1 MTDVG
6 GARLGEVLRVLRACG
21 QDLDAD
27 QVLDVLWLA
36 RRLPAGTVAPLR
48 EGLRTAPPAPHRP
61 PPAEAAEETPRPPAP
76 EPDDESL
83 PDLTPLSLY
92 AAARRPSAPTA
103 ETRPAEVRPARARPP
118 EPRPAMPVRVPEAK
132 ALPDELALG
141 RALRPL
147 RRRHGSRH
155 RYELDEERTA
165 AELAETRLPDVVLRP
180 VRERWLHLVL
190 LVDDGLSMLL
200 WHRLAAELRT
210 LLERLGAFAS
220 TRVYGLDTRDARRPR
235 LHARP
240 FEPDGPPVPAT
251 TVNDPNGR
259 TLALVV
265 TDGMGAA
272 WRHDPLYEL
281 LRSWSERGPVAL
293 LHTLPPE
300 MWEASGV
307 HAERWQATT
316 QHIGGA
322 NASWQITD
330 PVLPPQL
337 ARFDGVPVPVL
348 EPTARALGDWAR
360 LLASPGTTV
369 ELPLLARPSRHAA
382 VTDARGLRSAQHF
395 RDAATPEAYR
405 LAAHLAA
412 VSPLSVPVMRLV
424 QSAVPWPA
432 RTAHLAEVFLGGL
445 VRPHPAPVPGP
456 LPAKHLVFD
465 FTEESKTALLDAVPQ
480 AELLGTSRA
489 IGRRLEQ
496 LAGRSP
502 DFPAWLTHPDGD
514 AELPHTHHPF
524 TSVERRLLTRFGVSA
539 GRREDGAEPGGT
551 APEPPADDDWA
562 PLTDTDPSRLGP
574 YELRGRRRG
583 GRTVVYRGVDQHG
596 NWAAL
601 RTPRPDLPA
610 VNARLIEVEARVLD
624 RLHGRYAPALLG
636 SDPDGGPP
644 WLAMTPI
651 ADEDAPDRRP
661 PRLADLVA
669 RAAEDGSAPF
679 DTLAGLLV
687 AWHLASALNVCHLNG
702 VVLADFS
709 ADSVFVLRRSVVL
722 GDLSDCVIDGRFE
735 GVGPVPTAEDNVRAL
750 GELLQLVSSKVGVS
764 TPGLPEGMH
773 LWQGDSWEQL
783 RRLVLRCLA
792 PEPADRP
799 APGEI
804 ADVLARY
811 IDLARAAREAPSARM
826 WVRPVPRVPLR
837 PPPGTGRDTAGAEL
851 RLPRFGAARRHGR
864 AQLERLRVPLRQ
876 GLRLTVLGAHP
887 NSGRSTTTVLLGS
900 VLAAARG
907 EPVLA
912 VDGSPGQG
920 ALETFLTGDR
930 FRNRAGVRDLALLP
944 DDASYEEIS
953 ARTSRLPSGLQLVAH
968 RGRRVAPSPAH
979 PQEYARMLALT
990 DPHYPFVLTDWPPTR
1005 LDESA
1010 DVVLDLT
1017 DRLVLCCATL
1027 DWCLDAAVRTLGRLR
1042 ESGRRALA
1050 DDVVVAAVDVHGGG
1064 ADGRLPPEIAERLGV
1079 EVRRV
1084 VPVPFDPS
1092 VREVVWNLGR
1102 VRPTTARAYLDLA
1115 EAVIGSGTR

>member
-1 MTDVG
+1 MSEGG
-6 GARLGEVLRVLRACG
+6 GARLGDVLRVLRACG
-21 QDLDAD
+21 RELDAD

-36 RRLPAGTVAPLR
+36 RRLPGGDAAPLH
-48 EGLRTAPPAPHRP
+48 EGLRPAPPAPP
-61 PPAEAAEETPRPPAP
+61 EPTPAAPEQETVRPPAP
-76 EPDDESL
+76 EPDDEGL
-83 PDLTPLSLY
+83 PDLTPSSLY
-92 AAARRPSAPTA
+92 AAAREPAPESRPAPARPA
-103 ETRPAEVRPARARPP
+103 ETRAAETRQ
-118 EPRPAMPVRVPEAK
+118 AMPVRVPEGK

-147 RRRHGSRH
+147 RRRHRSRH
-155 RYELDEERTA
+155 RFELDEELTA
-165 AELAETRLPDVVLRP
+165 AELAETRVPDVVLRP
-180 VRERWLHLVL
+180 VQERWLHLVL

-220 TRVYGLDTRDARRPR
+220 TRVHGLDTRDARAPR
-235 LHARP
+235 LHTRP
-240 FEPDGPPVPAT
+240 FDPDTQPVPTT

-272 WRHDPLYEL
+272 WRHEPLYEL
-281 LRSWSERGPVAL
+281 LRAWSERGPVAL

-300 MWEASGV
+300 MWESSGV

-316 QHIGGA
+316 RHIGGA
-322 NASWQITD
+322 NTSWKITD

-348 EPTARALGDWAR
+348 EPTAGALGDWAW
-360 LLASPGTTV
+360 LLASPGTTM

-445 VRPHPAPVPGP
+445 LRPHPAPVPGP

-465 FTEESKTALLDAVPQ
+465 FVEDSKTVLLDAVPQ
-480 AELLGTSRA
+480 AELLGTSRT

-496 LAGRSP
+496 LAGHSP
-502 DFPAWLTHPDGD
+502 DFPAWLSHPDGA
-514 AELPHTHHPF
+514 AELPGTHRPF
-524 TSVERRLLTRFGVSA
+524 TTVERRLLSRFGVSD
-539 GRREDGAEPGGT
+539 GRRDGGPEPGGT
-551 APEPPADDDWA
+551 APELPDDDWA
-562 PLTDTDPSRLGP
+562 PLTDGDPARLGP

-583 GRTVVYRGVDQHG
+583 RRTMVYRGVDEHG
-596 NWAAL
+596 NRVVV

-610 VNARLIEVEARVLD
+610 VNARLIEVEARVLE
-624 RLHGRYAPALLG
+624 RLHGRYAPVLVG
-636 SDPDGGPP
+636 YEPDGSPP
-644 WLAMTPI
+644 WVAMASI
-651 ADEDAPDRRP
+651 ADEEAPDRQP

-687 AWHLASALNVCHLNG
+687 AWHLASALSVCHLNG

-722 GDLSDCVIDGRFE
+722 GDLSDSAVDGHFE
-735 GVGPVPTAEDNVRAL
+735 GAGPLPTAADNVRAL
-750 GELLQLVSSKVGVS
+750 GELLQLVSSKSGVN

-773 LWQGDSWEQL
+773 LWQSDSWERL
-783 RRLVLRCLA
+783 RRLVLRCLD
-792 PEPADRP
+792 PEPAERP

-804 ADVLARY
+804 ADLLARY
-811 IDLARAAREAPSARM
+811 IDLARAARETASPRAPQRPVAR
-826 WVRPVPRVPLR
+826 VPRVALT
-837 PPPGTGRDTAGAEL
+837 PPPGKGAPTPGAL
-851 RLPRFGAARRHGR
+851 RLGRFGAARRR
-864 AQLERLRVPLRQ
+864 AEAQLERLRTPLRH
-876 GLRLTVLGAHP
+876 GVRLTLLSAHP

-912 VDGSPGQG
+912 VDGAPDQG
-920 ALETFLTGDR
+920 DLLNFVTG
-930 FRNRAGVRDLALLP
+930 NRLRTLAGLREVARLP
-944 DDASYEEIS
+944 AGAPYEEIR
-953 ARTSRLPSGLQLVAH
+953 ARATRLPSGLQLLTH
-968 RGRRVAPSPAH
+968 RNRQVVPSPTH
-979 PQEYARMLALT
+979 QQEYPRLLALT
-990 DPHYPFVLTDWPPTR
+990 DPYYAFVLTDWSPAR
-1005 LDESA
+1005 LDASSWLA
-1010 DVVLDLT
+1010 LGLT

-1027 DWCLDAAVRTLGRLR
+1027 DQNLDAAARTLRDLR
-1042 ESGRRALA
+1042 ADEHRALA
-1050 DDVVVAAVDVHGGG
+1050 DEVVVALVDVQGAGG
-1064 ADGRLPPEIAERLGV
+1064 RQHAEAARRLGV
-1079 EVRRV
+1079 NARRV
-1084 VPVPFDPS
+1084 VRIPFDLTAPEAAM
-1092 VREVVWNLGR
+1092 RGLDR
-1102 VRPTTARAYLDLA
+1102 LRPATTRAYLDLA
-1115 EAVIGSGTR
+1115 AAVLDPGTE